1 MIQTTA
7 FSISRAGPGRETL
20 GDAGAGPWILRFAR
34 VLPVAVAVMGFVAC
48 QSEAERLQGES
59 IYHLDQAVKILERTA
74 GNTQA
79 AIVELDK
86 YLVDHR
92 DRMLEARARGRSL
105 LRNMSVEEQDVF
117 RRRGMEQTKV
127 LRERLDTLART
138 YSDPPRVLQKIQE
151 FM

>member
-1 MIQTTA
+1 VIQTTGT
-7 FSISRAGPGRETL
+7 STHRAWPAL
-20 GDAGAGPWILRFAR
+20 AIAVVAGVMAMAG
-34 VLPVAVAVMGFVAC
+34 C

-105 LRNMSVEEQDVF
+105 LRNMSVEEQEVF

-127 LRERLDTLART
+127 LRERLDTMART